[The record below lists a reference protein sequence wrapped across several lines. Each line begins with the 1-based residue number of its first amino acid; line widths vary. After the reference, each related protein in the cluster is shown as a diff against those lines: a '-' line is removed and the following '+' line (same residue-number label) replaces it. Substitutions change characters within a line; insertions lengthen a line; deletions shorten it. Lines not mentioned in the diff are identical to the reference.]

1 MPKSISTVFTT
12 VQIGTTRWE
21 HHGKNKRPAR
31 GLLRRKKLE
40 RRFQRTRSC
49 HPGYRETRSGSGC
62 ARAYRLGL
70 HFQAAGRIKGCKT
83 SATDCF
89 LKFPGGG
96 KLESAGG
103 VARTSFSF
111 DPRVCWVVGSGTRPR
126 HVPEYRDPAGRRGR
140 SWGDSRAGRV
150 TWRAALPRPG
160 PGRVRR
166 AGPGPSGP
174 PPAGRSTTTGRRH
187 RTPTACGRRR
197 PCGTRRRRVPAT
209 P

>member
-62 ARAYRLGL
+62 ACVYRLGL
-70 HFQAAGRIKGCKT
+70 HFQAAGRVKGCKA
-83 SATDCF
+83 SATGCF

-96 KLESAGG
+96 KLESGCGRRSNLASRS
-103 VARTSFSF
+103 ARGCFGWSAWS
-111 DPRVCWVVGSGTRPR
+111 DGESPPTRPR
-126 HVPEYRDPAGRRGR
+126 ITRPRRAAGSRLGRFSGGRAVTWRVVLPQLRRGR
-140 SWGDSRAGRV
+140 
-150 TWRAALPRPG
+150 
-160 PGRVRR
+160 VR
-166 AGPGPSGP
+166 
-174 PPAGRSTTTGRRH
+174 
-187 RTPTACGRRR
+187 
-197 PCGTRRRRVPAT
+197 
-209 P
+209 